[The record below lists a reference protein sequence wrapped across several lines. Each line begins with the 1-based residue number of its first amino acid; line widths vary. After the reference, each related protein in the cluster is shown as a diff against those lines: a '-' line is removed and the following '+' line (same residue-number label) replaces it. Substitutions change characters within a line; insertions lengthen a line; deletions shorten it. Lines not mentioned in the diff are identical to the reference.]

1 MCACRLECGGSSP
14 SSPHGQ
20 FDIDD
25 YYSLAQTMGD
35 REEDD
40 NPSTPTEDDV
50 YTQLAQKERDL
61 TLAAELGKALLEKN
75 AELER
80 KNELLIEEYSK
91 KLEELEQEK
100 YELHLKLEKTEAE
113 YENKIKE
120 LQYDI
125 EQIRHDFQSQM
136 FQSTSDDKEK
146 SHIIKD
152 ITLQNE
158 RLKEDVQRAIFRENE
173 LSSEV
178 QGLREQVMS
187 RKSSMHIHLSQL
199 EILQEEITVLNQR
212 KAELERRIAVL
223 SEEKEAMKGRHED
236 SVEKIMTLEKQNR
249 EKEQQIQHQ
258 QRDLIELQETNLQL
272 EAQLHNL
279 ANQNL
284 SRGQVLSSELA
295 DQGGSHS
302 LFNEMSRIGQLH
314 HSNGQSN
321 GNGHSTS
328 LFEELSGASKHIPVA
343 NMMLDGDDSCS
354 LRPMSM
360 SQMMEEDDFEC
371 DDEEVC
377 VSYHGSDSSP
387 LSSTMLSDS
396 AFLSHF
402 QRSSCAMDIDC
413 ETHAQLK
420 AILKLQEELVQSYR
434 QLRQMCSDFS
444 PMIPRNRNSILEEDG
459 IQPGKLTGVLQNL
472 RELMQDMVP
481 RKVMFSAASQA
492 NLADDE
498 EDISLSEL
506 QKHIGELK
514 FELTEAQGDLDRV
527 KTELKE
533 RDQQLET
540 KSQELGQLTNKV
552 KVSILELTMQHDEI
566 SRVQSQRDQ
575 IQNMSGCAMTRDEVI
590 EQARRDR
597 DDAIEKQNKMEIELA
612 KAKLDLLSL
621 NSQLMETIQQKV
633 ALSQQLDQWQ
643 GKEAGVDMEEML
655 DSQMKKRIQEQS
667 EKEIIVDKLTKQIK
681 MRKSKS
687 SSFV

>member
-1 MCACRLECGGSSP
+1 MCACRLECGSSSP

-35 REEDD
+35 REEGEND
-40 NPSTPTEDDV
+40 PTTPTEDDV

-80 KNELLIEEYSK
+80 RNELLIDEYSR

-125 EQIRHDFQSQM
+125 DQIRHDLQSQM
-136 FQSTSDDKEK
+136 YQSSSDDKEK
-146 SHIIKD
+146 AHIIKD

-158 RLKEDVQRAIFRENE
+158 RLKEDVQRALYRENE
-173 LSSEV
+173 LASEV

-212 KAELERRIAVL
+212 KADLERRIAVL
-223 SEEKEAMKGRHED
+223 SEEKEAMKSRHED

-272 EAQLHNL
+272 EAQLHTL
-279 ANQNL
+279 ANQNM
-284 SRGQVLSSELA
+284 SRGHILQSELA
-295 DQGGSHS
+295 GQANNHS
-302 LFNEMSRIGQLH
+302 LFSEMSGMSTQ
-314 HSNGQSN
+314 SNGQSN
-321 GNGHSTS
+321 GNGHSAS

-343 NMMLDGDDSCS
+343 NMMLDGDESCS
-354 LRPMSM
+354 LRPMSL

-371 DDEEVC
+371 DDEDTGF
-377 VSYHGSDSSP
+377 SYHGSDTSP
-387 LSSTMLSDS
+387 LGSNMLSDS

-402 QRSSCAMDIDC
+402 QNSSCVMDVDSEIFP
-413 ETHAQLK
+413 QLQK
-420 AILKLQEELVQSYR
+420 CFKLQEELVQSYR

-444 PMIPRNRNSILEEDG
+444 PMIPRCQNSIMEEDRL
-459 IQPGKLTGVLQNL
+459 QPGKLTGVLQNL
-472 RELMQDMVP
+472 RELMLDMVP

-527 KTELKE
+527 KTELQE

-552 KVSILELTMQHDEI
+552 SILELTMQHDEM
-566 SRVQSQRDQ
+566 SRAQTQRDQ
-575 IQNMSGCAMTRDEVI
+575 IQNMAGCVMSRDEVI

-597 DDAIEKQNKMEIELA
+597 DEAIEKQNKMEIELA
-612 KAKLDLLSL
+612 RAKLDLLSL

-643 GKEAGVDMEEML
+643 GREDQVDMEEVL
-655 DSQMKKRIQEQS
+655 GSQMKKRIQEHS
-667 EKEIIVDKLTKQIK
+667 EKEIIVNKLTKQIK

>member
-35 REEDD
+35 REDED
-40 NPSTPTEDDV
+40 NPTTPTEDDV

-80 KNELLIEEYSK
+80 RNELLIEEYSK

-125 EQIRHDFQSQM
+125 DQIRHDLQSQM
-136 FQSTSDDKEK
+136 YQSSSDDKEK
-146 SHIIKD
+146 ANIIKD

-199 EILQEEITVLNQR
+199 EILQEEISILNQR
-212 KAELERRIAVL
+212 KADLERRIAVL

-272 EAQLHNL
+272 EAQLHTL
-279 ANQNL
+279 ASQNL
-284 SRGQVLSSELA
+284 SRGHVLQSELA
-295 DQGGSHS
+295 GQGNGHSQS
-302 LFNEMSRIGQLH
+302 LFSEMSGMTNQ
-314 HSNGQSN
+314 SNGQSN
-321 GNGHSTS
+321 DSGHSTS

-354 LRPMSM
+354 LRPMSL

-371 DDEEVC
+371 DDEDTGF
-377 VSYHGSDSSP
+377 SYHGSDTSP

-402 QRSSCAMDIDC
+402 QNSSCVMDVDS
-413 ETHAQLK
+413 ETHTQLQ
-420 AILKLQEELVQSYR
+420 AILKLQDELVQSYR

-444 PMIPRNRNSILEEDG
+444 PMIPRSQSSILEEDG
-459 IQPGKLTGVLQNL
+459 LQPGKLSGVLLNL

-492 NLADDE
+492 NLAEDE
-498 EDISLSEL
+498 DDISLSEL

-514 FELTEAQGDLDRV
+514 FELSEAQGDLDRV
-527 KTELKE
+527 KTELNE

-552 KVSILELTMQHDEI
+552 SILELTRQHDEI
-566 SRVQSQRDQ
+566 TRAQTHRDQ
-575 IQNMSGCAMTRDEVI
+575 VQNMSGCVMSRDEVI

-597 DDAIEKQNKMEIELA
+597 DEAVEKQNKMEIELA
-612 KAKLDLLSL
+612 RAKLDLLSL

-643 GKEAGVDMEEML
+643 GREEQVDMEDL
-655 DSQMKKRIQEQS
+655 LGSQMKKRIQEQS